1 MAAPSTFNAPR
12 TILAIS
18 LGIGLFIFLGY
29 VFTSI
34 YVYVGISLVLT
45 AMLRPLV
52 NYVASAAFFGVRFPR
67 VIAVFLAFGFLLSI
81 LAFFVLLFIPL
92 IDEQIDTVSNLE
104 YNAAFDNF
112 SEQIENLEDFLIE
125 NDLADQFVDAPPVE
139 TADPELNTDPRP
151 ENEKSS
157 SVATKDTL
165 IENEDGDLVGMDSLE
180 ADAQLL
186 PTERTDTLPT
196 SSEIE
201 HGFLLKQLQEVPSQ
215 LFGSFDFS
223 NFLTSLLSITGSVLL
238 GILAV
243 SFITFFFLL
252 EKGLVRRN
260 IISLIPNRYFEVSI
274 AGLYKIER
282 LLSNYL
288 IGLLIQ
294 MTTIFTLASIG
305 LSIVGVKY
313 AMTVALF
320 AAVANLIPY
329 AGPLLGGIFGI
340 IVGISTSTDLNTTS
354 EYLWLVFFVF
364 LVFSLVQL
372 ADNIVIQPLIF
383 SKSVKA
389 HPLEIFIIIFAGA
402 TLGGIAG
409 MIIAIPFYTVIR
421 VSVKELYEG
430 YRSYHIFK
438 TK

>member
-67 VIAVFLAFGFLLSI
+67 VIAVFLAFGFLVSL

-92 IDEQIDTVSNLE
+92 INEQVETVTNLE
-104 YNAAFDNF
+104 YNSTFDSF
-112 SEQIENLEDFLIE
+112 SEQIEILEDFLIE
-125 NDLADQFVDAPPVE
+125 NDLADQFLDASGETGFTEEDTVSKPV
-139 TADPELNTDPRP
+139 
-151 ENEKSS
+151 KSS
-157 SVATKDTL
+157 SVVENDTL
-165 IENEDGDLVGMDSLE
+165 IGEDSIPLYDDYRMPAIGQDSVE
-180 ADAQLL
+180 VAD
-186 PTERTDTLPT
+186 T
-196 SSEIE
+196 SFTPEIE
-201 HGFLLKQLQEVPSQ
+201 HGFLLKQLQGLPAQV
-215 LFGSFDFS
+215 FGSIDVS
-223 NFLTSLLSITGSVLL
+223 NILTSLLSITGSVLL

-340 IVGISTSTDLNTTS
+340 IVGISTSTDLSATS
-354 EYLWLVFFVF
+354 DYLWLIFFVF

-409 MIIAIPFYTVIR
+409 MIIAIPVYTVIR

>member
-1 MAAPSTFNAPR
+1 
-12 TILAIS
+12 
-18 LGIGLFIFLGY
+18 
-29 VFTSI
+29 
-34 YVYVGISLVLT
+34 
-45 AMLRPLV
+45 
-52 NYVASAAFFGVRFPR
+52 
-67 VIAVFLAFGFLLSI
+67 
-81 LAFFVLLFIPL
+81 
-92 IDEQIDTVSNLE
+92 
-104 YNAAFDNF
+104 
-112 SEQIENLEDFLIE
+112 
-125 NDLADQFVDAPPVE
+125 
-139 TADPELNTDPRP
+139 
-151 ENEKSS
+151 
-157 SVATKDTL
+157 
-165 IENEDGDLVGMDSLE
+165 MDSLE

>member
-12 TILAIS
+12 TILFIS
-18 LGIGLFIFLGY
+18 LGIGLFILLGY

-34 YVYVGISLVLT
+34 YVYVSVSLVLT

-67 VIAVFLAFGFLLSI
+67 VIAVFLAFGFLLSL
-81 LAFFVLLFIPL
+81 LAFFALLFIPL
-92 IDEQIDTVSNLE
+92 INEQIDTVSSLE
-104 YNAAFDNF
+104 YNTAFDNF
-112 SEQIENLEDFLIE
+112 SDQIENLEDFLIE
-125 NDLADQFVDAPPVE
+125 NELADPFLESGTETVE
-139 TADPELNTDPRP
+139 PSQNSFPKPEKTS
-151 ENEKSS
+151 NEGL
-157 SVATKDTL
+157 KDTL
-165 IENEDGDLVGMDSLE
+165 GSVSNVDSVLQDSVFTAFQETAPLVDTANEE
-180 ADAQLL
+180 K
-186 PTERTDTLPT
+186 
-196 SSEIE
+196 EIE
-201 HGFLLKQLQEVPSQ
+201 HGFLLKQLQDAPAQ
-215 LFGSFDFS
+215 LFGSFDVS
-223 NFLTSLLSITGSVLL
+223 NFLTSLLSITGNVLL

-274 AGLYKIER
+274 GGLYKIER

-329 AGPLLGGIFGI
+329 AGPLLGGIFGV
-340 IVGISTSTDLNTTS
+340 IVGISTSADLNTTS
-354 EYLWLVFFVF
+354 EYMWLVFFVF

-372 ADNIVIQPLIF
+372 ADNLIIQPLIF

-402 TLGGIAG
+402 TLGGITG
-409 MIIAIPFYTVIR
+409 MIVAIPVYTVIR